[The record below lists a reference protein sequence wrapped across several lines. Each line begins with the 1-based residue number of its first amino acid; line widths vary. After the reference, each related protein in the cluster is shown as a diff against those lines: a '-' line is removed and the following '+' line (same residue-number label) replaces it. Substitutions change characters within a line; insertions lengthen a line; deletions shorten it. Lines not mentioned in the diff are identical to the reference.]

1 MKIITT
7 EEHLVNPYY
16 SGPQPKVVDV
26 APYYGLVI
34 QPGLP
39 YFPVANIAATAIE
52 ERVRNMDETGI
63 SMQILS
69 LTTEMATLDKDA
81 AVAYSRSANDTMS
94 EIMKKYP
101 DRFSAFACLPWAY
114 PEEAAEELERAVN
127 HLGINGAMICGRP
140 VVEAEFLD
148 NPRYD
153 PILKVAN
160 DHEIPIYVHP
170 GTPAPAVQQAYYA
183 GFNDVLS
190 ARLSVF
196 GYGWH
201 TEAGIH
207 VLRMILGGVFEKFP
221 KLQIISG
228 HWGEFV
234 PGFLFRLDQALP
246 QIVTGLSKSIT
257 DTYKEH
263 VYIGPS
269 GILDYPNLRFAIDV
283 MGEDRIVYSVDFPL
297 ISNVGAAEWLE
308 NAPISEEAKEKI
320 AYKNIAK
327 LMKL

>member
-7 EEHLVNPYY
+7 EEHITNPYFH
-16 SGPQPKVVDV
+16 GAQPRMLEV
-26 APYYGLVI
+26 APYAALII

-39 YFPVANIAATAIE
+39 YFPVADMSASADEARI
-52 ERVRNMDETGI
+52 RNMDDNGI
-63 SMQILS
+63 SMQVLS
-69 LTTEMATLDKDA
+69 LTTEMATLEKDDA
-81 AVAYSRSANDTMS
+81 IAYAKSANDTMA
-94 EIMKKYP
+94 ELIRKHP
-101 DRFSAFACLPWAY
+101 DRFTAFACLPWRF

-127 HLGINGAMICGRP
+127 HLGIRGAMICGRP
-140 VVEAEFLD
+140 TVEAEFLD
-148 NPRYD
+148 NPKYD

-170 GTPAPAVQQAYYA
+170 GTPAIDVQKAYYA

-221 KLQIISG
+221 KLQVISG

-234 PGFLFRLDQALP
+234 PSYLFRLDQALP
-246 QIVTGLSKSIT
+246 QMVTGLSKSIT
-257 DTYKEH
+257 ETYKEH

-269 GILDYPNLRFAIDV
+269 GILDYPNLRFAMDV